1 MIDLASFRHALRTPL
16 NHIIGYSEMLVEEA
30 VERGASDE
38 LSGLRE
44 IRGAAQELLKL
55 VQGHLAPSLEYLPEN
70 GLARLRQDAAEPLA
84 TIEQRASEFTGADI
98 DRIAR
103 AAENLRGCLENPP
116 RDSAAASNP
125 ATIPGVH
132 FGRLLVVDD
141 DATNRDIL
149 SRQLAKQGYLI
160 ETARGGLDALELMG
174 RNHYHVVLLD
184 LIMPGMDG
192 FEVLSAMKANSK
204 LRSVPVI
211 MISALDEMASVSRCI
226 EAGAD
231 DFISK
236 PFDRVILASRIGAVV
251 RRGKMELERSE
262 LAERLELLLE
272 STSEGIFGV
281 DRSGQCT
288 FINGAALKQLGY
300 QRNEI
305 LGRRIHDLIHYKH
318 PDGSPYLFQEG
329 ALFQAIHSGKSKRV
343 TSDMLYR
350 KGGEA
355 FPVDYSASPITHEGE
370 IIGAV
375 ALFSDISERKLTE
388 EKFRQTAKLESL
400 GVLAGGIAH
409 DFNNLLTG
417 ILGNASLV
425 LWSDG
430 LAETDREKLE
440 FIVQSSERAA
450 DLTKQML
457 AYAGKGKIEVRS
469 VLISNVIRDTTSL
482 LATMIPKTVRLHL
495 ELTDTAP
502 FDGDPSQIQQ
512 VAMNLVI
519 NAGESIGEPYPGT
532 VTVQTRE
539 ELVDP
544 EAAQKIGAGELVPG
558 RYVVLEVADTGCGMG
573 PEVQARIF
581 DPFYSTKFTGR
592 GLGLAAVHGIV
603 TGHRGAIRVLSSP
616 GSGSR
621 FQVYF
626 PAAVPKLV
634 TPVFTRNPELK
645 TGISGRVM
653 IIDDEE
659 MILKTTQGVL
669 RSSGFETIGVN
680 NGEEAIA
687 LFKQEHAAISVVLL
701 DMMMPGMGG
710 DEVLRYLRVIRRDI
724 PVIVTSGYTEEQV
737 MRYFSGRRVSAFLQ
751 KPYRSEALIE
761 VVGRVVQT
769 ATAELK

>member
-1 MIDLASFRHALRTPL
+1 MIDLASFRHALRTRL

-38 LSGLRE
+38 LSGFRD
-44 IRGAAQELLKL
+44 IRAAAQELLKL
-55 VQGHLAPSLEYLPEN
+55 VQAQLAPSLEFLPET
-70 GLARLRQDAAEPLA
+70 GLARLRQDAYQPLA
-84 TIEQRASEFTGADI
+84 IIEQRASEFTGPDV

-125 ATIPGVH
+125 ATIPSVH
-132 FGRLLVVDD
+132 SGRLLVVDD

-160 ETARGGLDALELMG
+160 ETARGGPDALELMAL
-174 RNHYHVVLLD
+174 NHYDVVLLD

-192 FEVLSAMKANSK
+192 FEALSAMKANIK
-204 LRSVPVI
+204 LRSIPVI

-251 RRGKMELERSE
+251 RRGKMELERAE

-281 DRSGQCT
+281 DRSGKCT
-288 FINGAALKQLGY
+288 FINGAALMQLGY
-300 QRNEI
+300 QRDEI
-305 LGRRIHDLIHYKH
+305 LGRRIHDLIHYRH

-329 ALFQAIHSGKSKRV
+329 ALFHAIHSGESKRV

-425 LWSDG
+425 LWSDA
-430 LAETDREKLE
+430 LAKTDREKLE

-469 VLISNVIRDTTSL
+469 VLVSNVIRDTASL

-495 ELTDTAP
+495 DLSDTSP
-502 FDGDPSQIQQ
+502 IEGDPSQIQQ

-532 VTVQTRE
+532 ITVQTRE
-539 ELVDP
+539 ELLDV
-544 EAAQKIGAGELVPG
+544 EAAQKLGAGELAAG
-558 RYVVLEVADTGCGMG
+558 LYVVLEVADTGCGMG

-616 GSGSR
+616 GAGSR
-621 FQVYF
+621 FQVYV
-626 PAAVPKLV
+626 PAATQKLATVVPAKI
-634 TPVFTRNPELK
+634 PEWK
-645 TGISGRVM
+645 AGVSGRVM

-669 RSSGFETIGVN
+669 RSSGFETVVVN
-680 NGEEAIA
+680 NGEDAIA
-687 LFKQEHAAISVVLL
+687 LFKQEHAGISVVLL

-751 KPYRSEALIE
+751 KPYRSDALIE
-761 VVGRVVQT
+761 IVGRVVQA
-769 ATAELK
+769 ATAS

>member
-1 MIDLASFRHALRTPL
+1 MIDLASFRHALRTRL

-38 LSGLRE
+38 LSGFRD
-44 IRGAAQELLKL
+44 IRAAAQELLKL
-55 VQGHLAPSLEYLPEN
+55 VQAQLAPSLEFLPET
-70 GLARLRQDAAEPLA
+70 GLARLRQDAYQPLA
-84 TIEQRASEFTGADI
+84 IIEQRASEFTGPDV

-125 ATIPGVH
+125 ATIPSVH
-132 FGRLLVVDD
+132 SGRLLVVDD

-160 ETARGGLDALELMG
+160 ETARGGPDALELMAL
-174 RNHYHVVLLD
+174 NHYDVVLLD

-192 FEVLSAMKANSK
+192 FEALSAMKANIK
-204 LRSVPVI
+204 LRSIPVI

-251 RRGKMELERSE
+251 RRGKMELERAE

-281 DRSGQCT
+281 DRSGKCT
-288 FINGAALKQLGY
+288 FINGAALMQLGY
-300 QRNEI
+300 QRDEI
-305 LGRRIHDLIHYKH
+305 LGRRIHDLIHYRH
-318 PDGSPYLFQEG
+318 PDGSPYLSQEG
-329 ALFQAIHSGKSKRV
+329 ALFHAIHSGESKRV

-425 LWSDG
+425 LWSDA
-430 LAETDREKLE
+430 LAKTDREKLE

-469 VLISNVIRDTTSL
+469 VLVSNVIRDTASL

-495 ELTDTAP
+495 DLSDTSP
-502 FDGDPSQIQQ
+502 IEGDPSQIQQ

-532 VTVQTRE
+532 ITVQTRE
-539 ELVDP
+539 ELLDV
-544 EAAQKIGAGELVPG
+544 EAAQKLGAGELAAG
-558 RYVVLEVADTGCGMG
+558 LYVVLEVADTGCGMG

-616 GSGSR
+616 GAGSR
-621 FQVYF
+621 FQVYV
-626 PAAVPKLV
+626 PAATQKLATVVPAKI
-634 TPVFTRNPELK
+634 PEWK
-645 TGISGRVM
+645 AGVSGRVM

-669 RSSGFETIGVN
+669 RSSGFETVVVN
-680 NGEEAIA
+680 NGEDAIA
-687 LFKQEHAAISVVLL
+687 LFKQEHAGISVVLL

-751 KPYRSEALIE
+751 KPYRSDALIE
-761 VVGRVVQT
+761 IVGRVVQA
-769 ATAELK
+769 ATAS